1 MTAAAT
7 KNRTSQRA
15 VIRNERAQ
23 VADERRRGISRK
35 DAALRYGVGLDTID
49 ELIRS
54 NAVRSRLIGRRRVI
68 DFPSIE
74 EWWEG
79 LDDGDA

>member
-1 MTAAAT
+1 MGVAT
-7 KNRTSQRA
+7 QARATQRA
-15 VIRNERAQ
+15 TVRQARTDATRDRA
-23 VADERRRGISRK
+23 GISRK
-35 DAALRYGVGLDTID
+35 DAAIRYGVSLDTID

-54 NAVRSRLIGRRRVI
+54 QTVRSRLIGRRRVI

-74 EWWEG
+74 AWWEG